1 VAGPL
6 TAPSAPEPP
15 GSRPLPPLREDV
27 TLIPGPRALDGS
39 PTWTIV
45 DPAAGRF
52 VRVGRLEFE
61 IVARWPLGTA
71 DKIAESLR
79 RDTTLSATAEDV
91 LSFVAFAERAELLFP
106 AGAAAV
112 KRLVD
117 RAAARRSGA
126 AKWLLKNYLFIRVPL
141 INPDPFLDATV
152 HLVRPLYSL
161 AFLRLLIV
169 GAALG
174 LFLIGRQWDAFLH
187 AFPRLLTL
195 EGLVI
200 GGGALLTAKIAHEF
214 GHAYAAKIA
223 GCRVPSMGGALMV
236 MIPMLWTDTT
246 DAWRLTSR
254 RERLMIDAGGLAAEF
269 ALTVFAALAW
279 SVLPDGPLR
288 SAAFTQAGVSWI
300 LSLTVNLSPFMR
312 FDGYYLL
319 ADALD
324 MPNLQ
329 ERAFALTRW
338 RLRETLFGFGD
349 PPPEEFPRSRHM
361 LLVLYSFA
369 TWMYR
374 FILFLGI
381 AVLVYHAFFK
391 ALGILLWIVEMGW
404 FIVRPIAGEI
414 GSWAKRGRRH
424 RWNARSIATL
434 ASTAALIAALVVPW
448 RSEVALPAVFRAE
461 RQTDLLSIEPGRI
474 VSMPDRNGRE
484 VAAGE
489 TLFVLDSP
497 DLRFKIA
504 QAGREAARLRAQV
517 ASDSVDPEALSRLSV
532 TLSELEGAVADQR
545 ALEARARDLV
555 IRAPFA
561 GRVMEIPEYLRPG
574 AWVAKREPLASLAD
588 MTTTTIEAYVSEAD
602 SARPKLG
609 AEARFFPDDLGP
621 PISATLETIDPTA
634 VKELRRPDL
643 ASAHGGPI
651 PTRTDGKERLIPED
665 AIYRVILRPTASFAD
680 ERERRG
686 VVHVVAERS
695 SPAARVWRSIRGLLI
710 RESGW

>member
-1 VAGPL
+1 VAGLL
-6 TAPSAPEPP
+6 TAPAAPESP

-27 TLIPGPRALDGS
+27 TLIPGPRAPDGS

-52 VRVGRLEFE
+52 LRVGRLEFE
-61 IVARWPLGTA
+61 IIARWPLGTA

-79 RDTTLSATAEDV
+79 RDTTLFATAEDV
-91 LSFVAFAERAELLFP
+91 LIFVAFAERAELLFP
-106 AGAAAV
+106 ASAVAV
-112 KRLVD
+112 KRLAD
-117 RAAARRSGA
+117 RAAARRPGV

-161 AFLRLLIV
+161 AFLRLWLAA
-169 GAALG
+169 AALG
-174 LFLIGRQWDAFLH
+174 LFLVGRQWDAFLH
-187 AFPRLLTL
+187 GFPRLLSL
-195 EGLVI
+195 EGLLV
-200 GGGALLTAKIAHEF
+200 GGGALLFAKIAHEF

-254 RERLMIDAGGLAAEF
+254 RARLMIDAGGMAAE
-269 ALTVFAALAW
+269 LTLAVFASLAW

-288 SAAFTQAGVSWI
+288 SAAFTQAGVTWI

-324 MPNLQ
+324 TPNLQ

-338 RLRETLFGFGD
+338 RLREALFGFGD
-349 PPPEEFPRSRHM
+349 PPPEDYPPSRRT
-361 LLVLYSFA
+361 LLILYSFA
-369 TWMYR
+369 TWLYR
-374 FILFLGI
+374 LVLFLGI
-381 AVLVYHAFFK
+381 AALVYHAFFK
-391 ALGILLWIVEMGW
+391 ALGIFLWVVEMGW

-414 GSWAKRGRRH
+414 GAWAKRGRRH
-424 RWNARSIATL
+424 RWNPRSITTL
-434 ASTAALIAALVVPW
+434 AATAALVGVFVVPW
-448 RSEVALPAVFRAE
+448 RSEVSLPAVFHAE
-461 RQTDLLSIEPGRI
+461 RQADLLSIEPGRI
-474 VSMPDRNGRE
+474 VSMPDRIGRAITE
-484 VAAGE
+484 GDR
-489 TLFVLDSP
+489 LFVLESP

-504 QAGREAARLRAQV
+504 QAERETARLRAQA
-517 ASDSVDPEALSRLSV
+517 ASDSVDPEALSRLPV
-532 TLSELEGAVADQR
+532 TLSELEGAIADQR

-561 GRVMEIPEYLRPG
+561 GRVIELPEYLRPG
-574 AWVAKREPLASLAD
+574 AWVAKREPLALLVD
-588 MTTTTIEAYVSEAD
+588 PTTATIEAYVSEAD
-602 SARPKLG
+602 STRPRLG

-621 PISATLETIDPTA
+621 PISATLEVIDPTT
-634 VKELRRPDL
+634 VKELRRSDL

-651 PTRTDGKERLIPED
+651 PTRTDGKERLIPEE
-665 AIYRVILRPTASFAD
+665 AIYRVILRPTAVPTG
-680 ERERRG
+680 EREARG
-686 VVHVVAERS
+686 VVHVTAERAS
-695 SPAARVWRSIRGLLI
+695 LAARVWRSVQGVLI